1 MESGVDMARE
11 AITPRRSAPTAARP
25 GYPLGHVTAEELE
38 RVLRDAADEME
49 GEDGRWQ
56 LRLGEVALAC
66 MADVRFDRMR
76 IIAPIAELEEVNE
89 EIRDACLEA
98 NFHTA
103 LDARYATSEGVL
115 YAAFIHPLTSLDA
128 ELVES
133 ALHQVASLVETFGT
147 TFSSG
152 SLVFGVPPRG
162 QGGAVN

>member
-1 MESGVDMARE
+1 MLSL
-11 AITPRRSAPTAARP
+11 P
-25 GYPLGHVTAEELE
+25 YVTAEELE

-49 GEDGRWQ
+49 GEEGRWQ

-103 LDARYATSEGVL
+103 LDARYATSDGVL

>member
-1 MESGVDMARE
+1 MGGE
-11 AITPRRSAPTAARP
+11 ANITSAALPPLPGR
-25 GYPLGHVTAEELE
+25 GYPCRRVTADELE
-38 RVLRDAADEME
+38 EVLRDAADEME
-49 GEDGRWQ
+49 GDEGRWQ

-66 MADVRFDRMR
+66 MVDVRFDRMR
-76 IIAPIAELEEVNE
+76 IIAPIAEIEEVTDE
-89 EIRDACLEA
+89 VRDACLEA

-103 LDARYATSEGVL
+103 LDARYATSDGVL

-128 ELVES
+128 ELAES
-133 ALHQVASLVETFGT
+133 ALLQVASLVETFGS

>member
-1 MESGVDMARE
+1 MLALVMD
-11 AITPRRSAPTAARP
+11 
-25 GYPLGHVTAEELE
+25 LDELE
-38 RVLRDAADEME
+38 RVLRRVADEIE
-49 GEDGRWQ
+49 GDEGRWQ

-66 MADVRFDRMR
+66 MTDLRFDRMR
-76 IIAPIAELEEVNE
+76 IIAPIAEVEEVND

-103 LDARYATSEGVL
+103 LDARYASSDGVL
-115 YAAFIHPLTSLDA
+115 YAAFIHPLSPLDA

-133 ALHQVASLVETFGT
+133 AVRQVANLVETFGT

-152 SLVFGVPPRG
+152 ALVFGVPPRG

>member
-1 MESGVDMARE
+1 MESGVDMAPE
-11 AITPRRSAPTAARP
+11 ASTLAAALPPLPRR

-49 GEDGRWQ
+49 GEEGRWQ

-103 LDARYATSEGVL
+103 LDARYATSDGVL